1 MVQSSLTA
9 WLKKAKVNYEEVHSP
24 AVPESAA
31 VSSQRIHNHT
41 AEARIGN
48 GQDQDTVEGL
58 ARVTE
63 VEELSESPSNT
74 LDKSLTQTDVGLPPN
89 ASLATITADTLPA
102 FRRMTALLLPVPY
115 PDKFYKEILTD
126 EVASNI
132 SMLALWAHGSASP
145 RVVAGI
151 RCRIISH
158 PAGTSPSPSLY
169 VSTVTTLA
177 PFRGHGLARAL
188 LRRVTA
194 RAIELYHVG
203 TVTAHNWEGHAEA
216 KGWYEQL
223 GFKAVKYEKEYYRK
237 LKPGGAYLFERVV
250 GPRDLL
256 QEA

>member
-9 WLKKAKVNYEEVHSP
+9 WLKKAKVNFEEVSLP
-24 AVPESAA
+24 AVLESAV
-31 VSSQRIHNHT
+31 VSPQHVQNHV
-41 AEARIGN
+41 AEAETRK
-48 GQDQDTVEGL
+48 GQDEDTIEGPTGD
-58 ARVTE
+58 AI
-63 VEELSESPSNT
+63 VEETSESASNMF
-74 LDKSLTQTDVGLPPN
+74 DKSLILKDANLSPN

-126 EVASNI
+126 DVASNV
-132 SMLALWAHGSASP
+132 SMVALWADGSGLP
-145 RVVAGI
+145 RLVAGI

-158 PAGTSPSPSLY
+158 PAGTSPLPSLY

-188 LRRVTA
+188 LRHVTA
-194 RAIELYHVG
+194 RAIELYHIG

-223 GFKAVKYEKEYYRK
+223 GFKVVKYEKDYYRK
-237 LKPGGAYLFERVV
+237 LKPGGAYLFEKVV

-256 QEA
+256 GEG